1 MTYQTLLNLPS
12 MYGPLHLFHSISD
25 SYFLLLEHSLPF
37 HAWLLTSSF
46 LRLECP
52 SSQANFTCFSS
63 SSSNESSKSVG
74 AAFSM
79 PPQTAFS
86 SLHFRT
92 SGLGY
97 KYWNPH
103 EPLKSRAWVLFITLF
118 LAPSVVSGT
127 DCLKRYLLSG

>member
-12 MYGPLHLFHSISD
+12 MYGPLHLFHSISN

-37 HAWLLTSSF
+37 HAWLLTNSF
-46 LRLECP
+46 LHLECP

-63 SSSNESSKSVG
+63 SSPNESSKSVG
-74 AAFSM
+74 VAFSM

-97 KYWNPH
+97 KYMNPH

-127 DCLKRYLLSG
+127 DCLERYLLSG